1 LLPRQASKMQALD
14 ACSKLHSHFMRTLRG
29 YLRLSAFER
38 RIALQSFLGLFITR
52 AGLSLVGFRR
62 WKIAVARLTPVHG
75 TTCEAG
81 MRVSVCGTI
90 VRMQAA
96 AERRL
101 FFKASCLEHA
111 LVLWWLLRRH
121 GIPAEVRIGGRKEQ
135 GRFEAHAWV
144 EIDGVPLGDAN
155 GAHREFVPLD
165 GPTTLMESRSR

>member
-1 LLPRQASKMQALD
+1 
-14 ACSKLHSHFMRTLRG
+14 MRTLRG
-29 YLRLSAFER
+29 YLRLSALER
-38 RIALQSFLGLFITR
+38 RIAWQSFLGLLITR
-52 AGLSLVGFRR
+52 AGLSLVGFGR
-62 WKIAVARLTPVHG
+62 WNIAVARLMAFRRTSY
-75 TTCEAG
+75 EAG
-81 MRVSVCGTI
+81 MSASVCGTI

-101 FFKASCLEHA
+101 LFKASCLEHA

-155 GAHREFVPLD
+155 GAYREFVPLD